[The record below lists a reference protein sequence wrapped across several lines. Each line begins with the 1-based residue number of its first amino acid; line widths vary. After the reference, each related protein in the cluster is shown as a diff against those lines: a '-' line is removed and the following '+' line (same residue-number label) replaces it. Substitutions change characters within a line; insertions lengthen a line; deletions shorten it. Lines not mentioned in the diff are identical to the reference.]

1 MVMWNYYRNILTFI
15 SDIEREELLNQ
26 WLGIFMDIE
35 DISKK
40 LLIKFCQDILKQA
53 RMEYDR
59 EKIKE

>member
-1 MVMWNYYRNILTFI
+1 MWNYYRNILTFI

>member
-1 MVMWNYYRNILTFI
+1 MWNYYRNILSFI